1 MQKTFRAVALIAA
14 TFIAVP
20 VSAQRDSARMAAA
33 LNSQTQMPVII
44 PAGTPL
50 KVALDRDIS
59 SESVNVGDTVSF
71 HMAAAYSEFNHVLIN
86 AGEEVRGSV
95 ATVERRKSGGRPGVV
110 TVSVKSVRAVD
121 GTYIPLRGT
130 KAAVGMNRQGQ
141 AAALG
146 VLTLGIGTTK
156 KGLSA
161 AIPAGT
167 EFTVFTNGRRTVVVP
182 R

>member
-110 TVSVKSVRAVD
+110 TVSVKSVRA
-121 GTYIPLRGT
+121 
-130 KAAVGMNRQGQ
+130 
-141 AAALG
+141 
-146 VLTLGIGTTK
+146 
-156 KGLSA
+156 
-161 AIPAGT
+161 
-167 EFTVFTNGRRTVVVP
+167 
-182 R
+182 